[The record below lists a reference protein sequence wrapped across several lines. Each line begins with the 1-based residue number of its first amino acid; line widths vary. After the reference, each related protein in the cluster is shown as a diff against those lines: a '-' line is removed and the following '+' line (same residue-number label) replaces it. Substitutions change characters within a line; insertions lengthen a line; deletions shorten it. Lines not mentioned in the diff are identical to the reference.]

1 MNDKLGD
8 LIAEE
13 QWKGMPHEE
22 REWLTFNFFQS
33 IDRRI
38 GNLEKRKWFDKA
50 TSFAGGVFGGVL
62 AVYTFIKIKYT
73 IGG

>member
-13 QWKGMPHEE
+13 QWKGYSSDE

-33 IDRRI
+33 IDRRLN
-38 GNLEKRKWFDKA
+38 NLERRKKIDTGISA
-50 TSFAGGVFGGVL
+50 ITGVLGGAAAYFGIKFGG
-62 AVYTFIKIKYT
+62 
-73 IGG
+73 